1 MYSKFITSMVS
12 LSSVF
17 LGHLKSSVDK
27 KKSVLRDIGLSDEQI
42 DKECKTDD
50 EFVNQWP
57 LLYTTT
63 ILTCIPKEVAKRLI
77 KKGKQND

>member
-1 MYSKFITSMVS
+1 MYSNFITSMVS

-17 LGHLKSSVDK
+17 LGNLKSSVDK
-27 KKSVLRDIGLSDEQI
+27 KRSVLKDVGMSDEQI

-50 EFVNQWP
+50 DFVNQWSM
-57 LLYTTT
+57 LYTTT
-63 ILTCIPKEVAKRLI
+63 ILTCIPKEGAKRLI